1 MTGLLI
7 TLGVLLAIGC
17 IPLGVC
23 AKFEEALTVSLTVLG
38 IPISLYPTKKKQDA
52 TQKKEKPAK
61 EKKKFSLPPKAAL
74 EEYLRLLLDLLG
86 DLRRKIL
93 LRKLKLHA
101 VFGGHDEAD
110 AALNYGKA
118 WAAIGVVMPLLEAC
132 FRIRKR
138 DVGAFLSKDEKA
150 IRLYA
155 EACATLT
162 VGQILHLA
170 IHALVRFLK
179 IYKTN
184 KPEKAVQ

>member
-17 IPLGVC
+17 IPVGVY
-23 AKFEEALTVSLTVLG
+23 AKFEDALTVSLTVLG
-38 IPISLYPTKKKQDA
+38 IRIPLYPAKKKDA
-52 TQKKEKPAK
+52 APKKEKPAK
-61 EKKKFSLPPKAAL
+61 EKQKFSLPPKAAL

-162 VGQILHLA
+162 VGQILHLV

>member
-7 TLGVLLAIGC
+7 ALGVLLAIGC
-17 IPLGVC
+17 IPAGVY
-23 AKFEEALTVSLTVLG
+23 AKFDGDLTVSLTVLG
-38 IPISLYPTKKKQDA
+38 IRIPLYPTKEKDA
-52 TQKKEKPAK
+52 LPKKEAHTK
-61 EKKKFSLPPKAAL
+61 EKRKFSLPPKAAL
-74 EEYLRLLLDLLG
+74 EEYLRLLLELLG
-86 DLRRKIL
+86 GLRRKIL
-93 LRKLKLHA
+93 IRKLKLHA

-118 WAAIGVVMPLLEAC
+118 WAAIGTVMPLLEAC
-132 FRIRKR
+132 FRIKKR
-138 DVGAFLSKDEKA
+138 DVGAFLGKDEKA

-170 IHALVRFLK
+170 IYALVRFLK

-184 KPEKAVQ
+184 KPEKAV